1 MKKILLIGAIGLGVL
16 LVVLAILPFVIP
28 VDRFRPM
35 VEEQI
40 SGALGRDVKLGKLSL
55 SVWTGSLAAEN
66 LSIADDPKFSAAPF
80 LKARE
85 IKVGVEWKPLIFDR
99 AVRVTGLTIVKPEV
113 LLLQD
118 AAGRWNFSSIG
129 GERPKK
135 SNSKSKAD
143 APDLVVQKL
152 TLSGGRLTLG
162 KKGVAR
168 KSVYDNVDLEA
179 SGVSYAAAFPVKVS
193 TGLPGGGSFHLE
205 GRVGPVNQSDASLTP
220 VDAKI
225 VIRGF
230 DLGASGVLDASS
242 GFGGKM
248 DLDAQVKS
256 QYGEAQT
263 RGTMKLNKLLL
274 VAGGSPSAI
283 PAQAEFSTRSD
294 LRRNT
299 GVLNPSAI
307 RIGKAEAHIG
317 GTYDSRGEDTVV
329 NMKFDAQDMP
339 AKDLAAFLPALAVNL
354 PKGAALESGLLSG
367 NLEIKGPTD
376 RLLTSGTVNLVNA
389 KITGF
394 DLGSKLAVISALT
407 GIKTG
412 SDITIEKMTTGI
424 QMNPAGIRAEN
435 FNMIVTGLGTL
446 TGAGTVDAKNNLNF
460 KMLATLAGKP
470 AAGAAAG
477 TTAPAPATGGAGA
490 AQPTDSGGLG
500 GLLGGLLGQGSQPSA
515 AGQPGQARGSSERR
529 IPFLIQGTASDP
541 KFLPDVGAMGSELLK
556 TALGGINK
564 PSDSKKDATAQPDQ
578 QQNQNPLGGLGDLFK
593 KKKKP

>member
-1 MKKILLIGAIGLGVL
+1 MLFLPQLTVSAAELPEVLMKKVLLIGAIVVGVL

-35 VEEQI
+35 VEKQI
-40 SGALGRDVKLGKLSL
+40 SDALGRDVKLGKLSL

-66 LSIADDPKFSAAPF
+66 LSISDDPRFSSAPF

-85 IKVGVEWKPLIFDR
+85 LKVGVEWKPLLFDR

-129 GERPKK
+129 GSERPKK
-135 SNSKSKAD
+135 SNTKNKSA

-162 KKGVAR
+162 KKGVAK
-168 KSVYDNVDLEA
+168 KSVYDNVDVEA
-179 SGVSYAAAFPVKVS
+179 SGVSFSSSFPVKVS
-193 TGLPGGGSFHLE
+193 TGLPGGGSFALE

-225 VIRGF
+225 TIRGF
-230 DLGASGVLDASS
+230 DLGASGVLDASA

-256 QYGEAQT
+256 QNGEAQT
-263 RGTMKLNKLLL
+263 RGNMKLTKLLL
-274 VAGGSPSAI
+274 VAGGSPSSI
-283 PAQAEFSTRSD
+283 PAEADFSTRSD

-299 GVLNPSAI
+299 GVLNPSSL

-376 RLLTSGTVNLVNA
+376 RLLTSGAVNLVNA

-394 DLGSKLAVISALT
+394 DLGSKLAMLSSFT

-412 SDITIEKMTTGI
+412 SDVVIEKMTSGI
-424 QMNPAGIRAEN
+424 QMNPSGIRAEN
-435 FNMIVTGLGTL
+435 FNMIVTGLGAL

-460 KMLATLAGKP
+460 KMLATIPGKPAPAP
-470 AAGAAAG
+470 AAGAAPA
-477 TTAPAPATGGAGA
+477 TAPPPSSAAAAP
-490 AQPTDSGGLG
+490 QKSGGFG
-500 GLLGGLLGQGSQPSA
+500 DMLGGLLGQASQS
-515 AGQPGQARGSSERR
+515 GQPAPGGQSASAKGSSDHR
-529 IPFLIQGTASDP
+529 IPFLIQGTASNP
-541 KFLPDVGAMGSELLK
+541 KFLPDVGAMGSDLLK
-556 TALGGINK
+556 SVFGGG
-564 PSDSKKDATAQPDQ
+564 KKQ
-578 QQNQNPLGGLGDLFK
+578 QQ
-593 KKKKP
+593 

>member
-28 VDRFRPM
+28 VDRFRPL

-40 SGALGRDVKLGKLSL
+40 SDALGRDVKLGKLSL

-66 LSIADDPKFSAAPF
+66 LSIADDPKFSSAPF
-80 LKARE
+80 LKAQE
-85 IKVGVEWKPLIFDR
+85 LKVGVEWMPLILDR

-118 AAGRWNFSSIG
+118 TAGRWNFSSIG
-129 GERPKK
+129 GESPKK
-135 SNSKSKAD
+135 TASKGKEKAG
-143 APDLVVQKL
+143 APDLAVQKL
-152 TLSGGRLTLG
+152 TLTGGRLTLG

-168 KSVYDNVDLEA
+168 KSVYDNVDVEA
-179 SGVSYAAAFPVKVS
+179 SGVSYAASFPVKVS
-193 TGLPGGGSFHLE
+193 AGLPGGGSFQLE

-256 QYGEAQT
+256 QNGEAQT

-283 PAQAEFSTRSD
+283 PAEADFSTRSD
-294 LRRNT
+294 LRRDT
-299 GVLNPSAI
+299 GVLNPSVI

-317 GTYDSRGEDTVV
+317 GTYDSHGEDTVV

-394 DLGSKLAVISALT
+394 DLGAKLAVVSALT

-412 SDITIEKMTTGI
+412 SDIIIEKMTSGI

-470 AAGAAAG
+470 AAAPAAGAAAG
-477 TTAPAPATGGAGA
+477 TTPAAGG
-490 AQPTDSGGLG
+490 QPSGSGGLG
-500 GLLGGLLGQGSQPSA
+500 GMLGGLLGQG
-515 AGQPGQARGSSERR
+515 GQPGQAKGGSERR

-556 TALGGINK
+556 TALGGASK
-564 PSDSKKDATAQPDQ
+564 QPDRKKDATAQPDQ
-578 QQNQNPLGGLGDLFK
+578 QQNQSPLGGLGDLFK